1 MKIRF
6 NKTYLKVMFFLVSL
20 VLAFTLTVPAYAKVY
35 LEKGSGNELKTKKPE
50 ASEPAKVEVKTKK
63 KRIARR
69 RTRTSMRVP
78 KPNVSREAESQ
89 GDTFRS
95 EGFVFPIA
103 GAHSFSNDWG
113 SPRGRGRR
121 HKGNDIFAERNT
133 PVVAVI
139 NGVVSRERRG
149 GAGGIMLWLNG
160 DDGNVYFYA
169 HLNGYA
175 VGEGT
180 RVTAGQTIAFVGNT
194 GNARGGSTHL
204 HFEIHLNGGRAI
216 NPYETLDATD

>member
-1 MKIRF
+1 
-6 NKTYLKVMFFLVSL
+6 MFFLVSL
-20 VLAFTLTVPAYAKVY
+20 VLVFTLTVPAYAKVY

-50 ASEPAKVEVKTKK
+50 TSEPQKAKVTTRK
-63 KRIARR
+63 KRIASRR
-69 RTRTSMRVP
+69 ARTSVRTP

-89 GDTFRS
+89 GEAFRS
-95 EGFVFPIA
+95 EGFVFPVA

-113 SPRGRGRR
+113 APRGRRRR

-139 NGVVSRERRG
+139 NGVVSKEGRG

-204 HFEIHLNGGRAI
+204 HFEIHLGGGRAI